1 MKIRTIS
8 LPDDLDQ
15 AVAQGAQAEDR
26 SYSSF
31 VRRLLERA
39 LPADSTAPR
48 REIQEQKSA

>member
-15 AVAQGAQAEDR
+15 AVAQGAQRDDR

-39 LPADSTAPR
+39 LPAESTTPR
-48 REIQEQKSA
+48 ENQEQKSA